1 MNISDYIGK
10 GKVENAGCLLGNKS
24 KKFLEGDS
32 DAEAAEMWT
41 KERNGFVLIQKEER
55 ETKSSS
61 ISKYLW
67 RRKEM

>member
-1 MNISDYIGK
+1 MD
-10 GKVENAGCLLGNKS
+10 VFWNKS
-24 KKFLEGDS
+24 KNFLEGDS

-55 ETKSSS
+55 GTKTSS
-61 ISKYLW
+61 ISEYLW